1 MALTKVD
8 QTMVSDQVF
17 GRRNLIING
26 DMRVAQRATSAA
38 VSNGTNEGYATLD
51 RWRHGLNNAAV
62 ATVSQSTT
70 VPTGEGF
77 ANSMKIDVTTAD
89 TSVAS
94 NDFWVM
100 VTKLEGQDLQRIKK
114 GTSNAEK
121 LTLSFWVRST
131 KTGVY
136 VVELVDNDN
145 SSRAV
150 SLSYTIASADTWQ
163 KVELTFP
170 ADTTGVFDNNNEAS
184 LEIAWWLVGGSNYT
198 SGTLATTWASQ
209 TDANRAVG
217 QVNFFDS
224 TSNEYYITGVQL
236 EVGDKATPF
245 EHLTIGEELALCQR
259 YFVSTAY
266 PNNFQA
272 THGVNG
278 NEMAAYNTDGYW
290 LYQGISYYENGY
302 AHDQFQLPVAM
313 RTRPTPT
320 PYAPNSLVSGY
331 TGGSTKLA
339 AYGMTG
345 GAEWRAA
352 DISLYTW
359 AGTPACASFRV
370 DYGSTDEDGT
380 EGMWIGGFEFDA
392 EL

>member
-1 MALTKVD
+1 MANTKIPAEL
-8 QTMVSDQVF
+8 VSDEVF

-26 DMRVAQRATSAA
+26 DMRVAQRATSAT
-38 VSNGTNEGYATLD
+38 VGPNGTGEGYQTLD
-51 RWRHGLNNAAV
+51 RWRHGLNNTAV
-62 ATVSQSTT
+62 TTVSQSTT

-94 NDFWVM
+94 SDFWLM
-100 VTKLEGQDLQRIKK
+100 TTKLEGQDLQRIKK

-163 KVELTFP
+163 KVELVFP
-170 ADTTGVFDNNNEAS
+170 ADTTGAFDNDNNAS
-184 LEIAWWLVGGSNYT
+184 LEISWWLIAGSNYS
-198 SGTLATTWASQ
+198 SGTLATTWGSQ

-217 QVNFFDS
+217 QVNLFDS

-236 EVGDKATPF
+236 EVGDNATPF
-245 EHLTIGEELALCQR
+245 EHLSYGEELSLCQR
-259 YFVSTAY
+259 YYCVIAKMTTTD
-266 PNNFQA
+266 NNQLPIM
-272 THGVNG
+272 NC
-278 NEMAAYNTDGYW
+278 
-290 LYQGISYYENGY
+290 SYYLTSRIYGVI
-302 AHDQFQLPVAM
+302 HLPCQL
-313 RTRPTPT
+313 
-320 PYAPNSLVSGY
+320 
-331 TGGSTKLA
+331 
-339 AYGMTG
+339 
-345 GAEWRAA
+345 RAA
-352 DISLYTW
+352 PSLEHATGTNYYRAFRSGASDYFDGFTGIEGHPNPISFAIYASSDIS
-359 AGTPACASFRV
+359 
-370 DYGSTDEDGT
+370 GT
-380 EGMWIGGFEFDA
+380 EGVAGWVETFNNAAYVAFDA

>member
-1 MALTKVD
+1 MANTKIPAEL
-8 QTMVSDQVF
+8 VSDEVF

-26 DMRVAQRATSAA
+26 DMRVAQRATSAT
-38 VSNGTNEGYATLD
+38 VGPNGTGEGYQTLD
-51 RWRHGLNNAAV
+51 RWRHGLNNTAV
-62 ATVSQSTT
+62 TTVSQSTT

-94 NDFWVM
+94 SDFWLM
-100 VTKLEGQDLQRIKK
+100 TTKLEGQNLQRIKK

-163 KVELTFP
+163 KVELVFP
-170 ADTTGVFDNNNEAS
+170 ADTTGAFDNDNNAS
-184 LEIAWWLVGGSNYT
+184 LEISWWLIAGSNYS
-198 SGTLATTWASQ
+198 SGTLATTWGSQ

-217 QVNFFDS
+217 QVNLFDS

-236 EVGDKATPF
+236 EVGDNATPF
-245 EHLTIGEELALCQR
+245 EHLTITEELVLCQR
-259 YFVSTAY
+259 YFMSTAY
-266 PNNFQA
+266 PNNFTSTQA
-272 THGVNG
+272 YT
-278 NEMAAYNTDGYW
+278 TDGYW
-290 LYQGISYYENGY
+290 LYQGLCNYGDGL
-302 AHDQFQLPVAM
+302 AHDMYTLPVTM
-313 RTRPTPT
+313 RATPTPT
-320 PYAPNSLVSGY
+320 PYAPHSLVSGY
-331 TGGSTKLA
+331 SGGSTKLA
-339 AYGMTG
+339 VYG
-345 GAEWRAA
+345 AANASWKAA
-352 DISLYTW
+352 DIHTFTW
-359 AGTPACASFRV
+359 ASTPSCSAFRV
-370 DYGSTDEDGT
+370 DYDNSSEDNTG
-380 EGMWIGGFEFDA
+380 GMWIGGFEFDA

>member
-26 DMRVAQRATSAA
+26 DMRVAQRATS
-38 VSNGTNEGYATLD
+38 VTVGPNGTGEGYQTLD

-62 ATVSQSTT
+62 TTVSQSTT

-94 NDFWVM
+94 NDFWFFT
-100 VTKLEGQDLQRIKK
+100 TKLEGQDLQRIKK

-163 KVELTFP
+163 KVELVFP
-170 ADTTGVFDNNNEAS
+170 ADTTGAFDNDNNAS
-184 LEIAWWLVGGSNYT
+184 LEISWWLIAGSNYS
-198 SGTLATTWASQ
+198 SGTLATTWGSQ

-217 QVNFFDS
+217 QVNLFDS

-236 EVGDKATPF
+236 EVGDNATPF
-245 EHLTIGEELALCQR
+245 EHLSFGEELALCQR
-259 YFVSTAY
+259 YFYKEVRTSGALFGFVGFADNSTTAY
-266 PNNFQA
+266 IQHIYPVPMRSEPTLSTTGTTGDYSIRVTGN
-272 THGVNG
+272 TLGCSSVPSLSSG
-278 NEMAAYNTDGYW
+278 NE
-290 LYQGISYYENGY
+290 
-302 AHDQFQLPVAM
+302 H
-313 RTRPTPT
+313 
-320 PYAPNSLVSGY
+320 VSHVTYSVSSGL
-331 TGGSTKLA
+331 TGGQAVIGKFD
-339 AYGMTG
+339 
-345 GAEWRAA
+345 AA
-352 DISLYTW
+352 DVFL
-359 AGTPACASFRV
+359 G
-370 DYGSTDEDGT
+370 
-380 EGMWIGGFEFDA
+380 FDA

>member
-1 MALTKVD
+1 MANTKIPAEL
-8 QTMVSDQVF
+8 VSDEVF

-26 DMRVAQRATSAA
+26 DMRVAQRATSAT
-38 VSNGTNEGYATLD
+38 VGPNGTGEGYQTLD
-51 RWRHGLNNAAV
+51 RWRHGLNNTAV
-62 ATVSQSTT
+62 TTVSQSTT

-94 NDFWVM
+94 NDFWLM
-100 VTKLEGQDLQRIKK
+100 TTKLEGQDLQRIKK

-163 KVELTFP
+163 KVELVFP
-170 ADTTGVFDNNNEAS
+170 ADTTGAFDNDNNAS
-184 LEIAWWLVGGSNYT
+184 LEISWWLIAGSNYS
-198 SGTLATTWASQ
+198 SGTLATTWGSQ

-217 QVNFFDS
+217 QVNLFDS

-236 EVGDKATPF
+236 EVGDNATPF
-245 EHLTIGEELALCQR
+245 EHLSFGEELALCSR
-259 YFVSTAY
+259 YFFKAEPSGTVVAWAHPLTTGDAIYRRSTFAF
-266 PNNFQA
+266 P
-272 THGVNG
+272 V
-278 NEMAAYNTDGYW
+278 EMRDDPTITFTSSNDGTLSSASSAAEHINKSRTSLKMDGT
-290 LYQGISYYENGY
+290 GANGY
-302 AHDQFQLPVAM
+302 A
-313 RTRPTPT
+313 
-320 PYAPNSLVSGY
+320 YVS
-331 TGGSTKLA
+331 T
-339 AYGMTG
+339 
-345 GAEWRAA
+345 
-352 DISLYTW
+352 
-359 AGTPACASFRV
+359 
-370 DYGSTDEDGT
+370 
-380 EGMWIGGFEFDA
+380 FEADA

>member
-1 MALTKVD
+1 MTTKIPVEL
-8 QTMVSDQVF
+8 VSDEVF

-89 TSVAS
+89 TSVAA
-94 NDFWVM
+94 NDFWILT
-100 VTKLEGQDLQRIKK
+100 TKLEGQDLQRIKK

-136 VVELVDNDN
+136 VVELTDNDN

-163 KVELTFP
+163 KVELVFP
-170 ADTTGVFDNNNEAS
+170 ADTTGAFDNDNNAS
-184 LEIAWWLVGGSNYT
+184 LEIGWWLVGGSNYT
-198 SGTLATTWASQ
+198 SGTLNTTWGSQ

-217 QVNFFDS
+217 QVNLFDS

-245 EHLTIGEELALCQR
+245 EHLTYGEELALCQR
-259 YFVSTAY
+259 YFQKCTFAERWTSTGSNEYHWNFHYFTVVMRASPTKTFSGGVFNNILNSTENATDDLLAGTCMQIAY
-266 PNNFQA
+266 RADA
-272 THGVNG
+272 T
-278 NEMAAYNTDGYW
+278 NTDTYVLGRD
-290 LYQGISYYENGY
+290 
-302 AHDQFQLPVAM
+302 A
-313 RTRPTPT
+313 T
-320 PYAPNSLVSGY
+320 
-331 TGGSTKLA
+331 
-339 AYGMTG
+339 
-345 GAEWRAA
+345 
-352 DISLYTW
+352 
-359 AGTPACASFRV
+359 
-370 DYGSTDEDGT
+370 
-380 EGMWIGGFEFDA
+380 FDA

>member
-1 MALTKVD
+1 MANTKIPAEL
-8 QTMVSDQVF
+8 VSDEVF

-26 DMRVAQRATSAA
+26 DMRVAQRATSAT
-38 VSNGTNEGYATLD
+38 VGPNGTGEGYQTLD
-51 RWRHGLNNAAV
+51 RWRHGLNNTAV
-62 ATVSQSTT
+62 TTVSQSTT

-94 NDFWVM
+94 NDFWFFT
-100 VTKLEGQDLQRIKK
+100 TKLEGQDLQRIKK

-163 KVELTFP
+163 KVELVFP
-170 ADTTGVFDNNNEAS
+170 ADTTGAFDNDNNAS
-184 LEIAWWLVGGSNYT
+184 LEISWWLIAGSNYS
-198 SGTLATTWASQ
+198 SGTLATTWGSQ

-217 QVNFFDS
+217 QVNLFDS

-236 EVGDKATPF
+236 EVGDNATPF
-245 EHLTIGEELALCQR
+245 EHLSFDEQSSLCKR
-259 YFVSTAY
+259 YYQLCRAGYAEGYSSTAGSIQLSFGTPMRATPSATLVNGTNALLNIGIAY
-266 PNNFQA
+266 VNITALGGMELGN
-272 THGVNG
+272 THGATN
-278 NEMAAYNTDGYW
+278 
-290 LYQGISYYENGY
+290 
-302 AHDQFQLPVAM
+302 VASF
-313 RTRPTPT
+313 TSSAGLN
-320 PYAPNSLVSGY
+320 YI
-331 TGGSTKLA
+331 
-339 AYGMTG
+339 MTG
-345 GAEWRAA
+345 GVVGV
-352 DISLYTW
+352 S
-359 AGTPACASFRV
+359 
-370 DYGSTDEDGT
+370 
-380 EGMWIGGFEFDA
+380 A

>member
-1 MALTKVD
+1 MALTKV
-8 QTMVSDQVF
+8 TPTLVSDQVF

-89 TSVAS
+89 TSVAA
-94 NDFWVM
+94 NDFWIM
-100 VTKLEGQDLQRIKK
+100 TTKLEGQDLQRIKK

-136 VVELVDNDN
+136 VVELTDNDN

-163 KVELTFP
+163 KVELVFP
-170 ADTTGVFDNNNEAS
+170 ADTTGAFDNNNEAS
-184 LEIAWWLVGGSNYT
+184 LEISWWLVGGSNYT
-198 SGTLATTWASQ
+198 SGTLATTWGSQ

-217 QVNFFDS
+217 QVNLFDS

-236 EVGDKATPF
+236 EVGDNATPF
-245 EHLTIGEELALCQR
+245 EHLSYAEELALCQR
-259 YFVSTAY
+259 Y
-266 PNNFQA
+266 
-272 THGVNG
+272 
-278 NEMAAYNTDGYW
+278 
-290 LYQGISYYENGY
+290 YQKSS
-302 AHDQFQLPVAM
+302 D
-313 RTRPTPT
+313 
-320 PYAPNSLVSGY
+320 
-331 TGGSTKLA
+331 
-339 AYGMTG
+339 
-345 GAEWRAA
+345 
-352 DISLYTW
+352 
-359 AGTPACASFRV
+359 GTPAQNSFGGLQV
-370 DYGSTDEDGT
+370 HVVGGHDPQVVVPLSPNMSKAPSMALYSSYGSGT
-380 EGMWIGGFEFDA
+380 SSQWYGLAFGNSFSANARVFQTSTRHFIIDNSDVGTSQTGWCEIGWVADA